1 MVFPLSASN
10 NFVKL
15 GAKLGSMS
23 IDSSCPM
30 RLSVSGSECRGGSLQ
45 RLHLT
50 EHLSR
55 CDSDSGS
62 LPLLLPLLADAGVV
76 ASGSPGI

>member
-1 MVFPLSASN
+1 MTHLALRDSQSVAVSVGAGPL
-10 NFVKL
+10 L
-15 GAKLGSMS
+15 
-23 IDSSCPM
+23 
-30 RLSVSGSECRGGSLQ
+30 
-45 RLHLT
+45 RLHHT